1 MGLQENLHFFRV
13 WHTPHTIA
21 KEQSTTRR
29 EKVNQK
35 PAPGLKTHFHTHFTH
50 PPPTSTPRILQQ
62 PRPQPTTQIPYETA
76 APTFIELVD
85 IIRKSKNGK

>member
-1 MGLQENLHFFRV
+1 MFIFN
-13 WHTPHTIA
+13 
-21 KEQSTTRR
+21 
-29 EKVNQK
+29 KVH
-35 PAPGLKTHFHTHFTH
+35 PASGIWDITSKVMKLYTHFTH